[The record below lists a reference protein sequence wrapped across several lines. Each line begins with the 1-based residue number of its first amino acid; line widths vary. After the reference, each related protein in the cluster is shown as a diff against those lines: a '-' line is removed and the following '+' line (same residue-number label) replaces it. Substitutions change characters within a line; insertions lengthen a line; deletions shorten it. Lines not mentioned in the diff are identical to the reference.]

1 MTLSWRWGTRLLNII
16 KAESAIQGLW
26 RTRGA
31 FQAVS
36 VHVDAERLWE
46 TINWHVRGAR
56 WGLGG
61 VENHP
66 TQPVG
71 AVVIIHLSY
80 KMMKKR
86 PVNANDRGS
95 ILSKGVVGVCG
106 AGDRQPVRGAASS
119 HLDTSWRCEHLFSRP
134 PILSKWDSFLICDHK
149 CLFTWLPVLLLPDTE
164 KDCGL
169 GLIVSSQAVYSIPQ
183 KLRSIRTHLEDKKRK
198 TIVLSR
204 KTYML

>member
-26 RTRGA
+26 GTWGA
-31 FQAVS
+31 FQAVG

-56 WGLGG
+56 WGLSG

-71 AVVIIHLSY
+71 AVVIIHLSLY
-80 KMMKKR
+80 LGVDHIDESVRDTNSYVWIIFQLHTLMKKR

-119 HLDTSWRCEHLFSRP
+119 HLDRSAQ
-134 PILSKWDSFLICDHK
+134 
-149 CLFTWLPVLLLPDTE
+149 LPL
-164 KDCGL
+164 
-169 GLIVSSQAVYSIPQ
+169 
-183 KLRSIRTHLEDKKRK
+183 HW
-198 TIVLSR
+198 
-204 KTYML
+204 